1 MEVQKRHFERGRM
14 GTFCVGLER
23 CGEVVSRLHV
33 FGPPPFWGW
42 KGVFFAG
49 QRMREG
55 YVVFY
60 HVCVG
65 MRVLFCV
72 PRTA

>member
-23 CGEVVSRLHV
+23 CGVVVRV
-33 FGPPPFWGW
+33 DCTFRPAAFWGW

-49 QRMREG
+49 QRMKEG